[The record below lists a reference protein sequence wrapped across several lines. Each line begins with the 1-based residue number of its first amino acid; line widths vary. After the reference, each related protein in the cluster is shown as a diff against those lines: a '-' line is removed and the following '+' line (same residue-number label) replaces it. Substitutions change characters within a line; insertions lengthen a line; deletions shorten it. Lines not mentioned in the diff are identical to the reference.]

1 MKPYYTK
8 VTSHLDPAI
17 KIRYDEMP
25 HFYPHWHYHD
35 EYELVYIHQ
44 SSGIRYVGDNIS
56 PYHPGDLV
64 LLGSLLPHIWINE
77 VSAEVTEA
85 SMASATVIHL
95 QPQFV
100 HNSFFDL
107 SAMSELKKLFEK
119 AFRGIRFIGVNQIEN
134 DLQDIRQR
142 KGTQRVIA
150 VLHLLSRLSNHNQY
164 EFLSSNAYHQISSRQ
179 RNDRLSNIHNYIV
192 RHFRTPIH
200 LDTLANIA
208 CMTPQAFCTYFKRK
222 TGKTVFTY
230 INKLR
235 IGYSCK
241 LLIETEW
248 TIGHI
253 AQESGFN
260 STTFYNRKFKE
271 NLGFTPKAYRKKHQ
285 HKQFYN
291 R

>member
-64 LLGSLLPHIWINE
+64 LLGSSLPHIWINE
-77 VSAEVTEA
+77 ADTA
-85 SMASATVIHL
+85 STSPPMAAATVIHL

-100 HNSFFDL
+100 HNRFFDL
-107 SAMSELKKLFEK
+107 PAMGELKNLFEQIH
-119 AFRGIRFIGVNQIEN
+119 RGIRFIGVDKIED
-134 DLQDIRQR
+134 DLQYIQQSS
-142 KGTQRVIA
+142 GANRVIR
-150 VLHLLSRLSNHNQY
+150 VLHLLSRLSSHAQF
-164 EFLSSNAYHQISSRQ
+164 ELLSSKAYHQISSRQ
-179 RNDRLSNIHNYIV
+179 RNDRLSNIHNYIA
-192 RHFRTPIH
+192 RHFRAPIQ
-200 LDTLANIA
+200 LDTLADIA

-248 TIGHI
+248 TISHI

-271 NLGFTPKAYRKKHQ
+271 NIGITPKVYRKKHQ
-285 HKQFYN
+285 HQRLY
-291 R
+291 